1 MRFLETPQCLDDND
15 VTLLQL
21 GERLTVTDKRV
32 LAWDNVNRLGTQNL
46 FTAKINIKFTA
57 TSLDFWAISY
67 ILSCFSVPQY

>member
-57 TSLDFWAISY
+57 TSLGF
-67 ILSCFSVPQY
+67 